1 MVDNRNTATAFTN
14 AKDLDNEIA
23 QMQETHKIDSVGG
36 FDKGGLPIVNCEP
49 LTSFEGIVPALW
61 TENNPRPNQRKTK
74 GILLCIRCNGK
85 TLPISAFS
93 KTKLRRQFAD
103 ITKPAVKWCYD
114 LGFAGFA
121 RPLDANESA
130 DRAKILAYMNDAL
143 KEGAFFVV
151 VRENSFSKDNNEFL
165 MGKYNLIKKND
176 TAAIKEAIAA
186 VTTEH
191 HNADGTPD
199 DEAKA
204 IITAIEN
211 ACK

>member
-61 TENNPRPNQRKTK
+61 TENNPRPNQRKTN
-74 GILLCIRCNGK
+74 GILLCIRCNNK
-85 TLPISAFS
+85 TMPISAFS

-121 RPLDANESA
+121 RPLDSNESA
-130 DRAKILAYMNDAL
+130 DRAKIIAYLNDAL
-143 KEGAFFVV
+143 KVGAFFVV
-151 VRENSFSKDNNEFL
+151 IRENAFSKDNNEFL
-165 MGKYNLIKKND
+165 LGKYNIIKKND

-186 VTTEH
+186 VTAEH